1 MSKEIGLEGMKYDAF
16 ISYRHSELDSF
27 VAENLHKTLESFK
40 LPGSVIRNKK
50 ANGESV
56 SKTKISRVF
65 RDKEELPLVTNL
77 ADPITDAL
85 KNSDFLLVIC
95 SPRLKESMWCRKE
108 IETFISMHG
117 RERVLAVLIEGE
129 PDISFPDELLYRE
142 ETVTLPDGSTEKR
155 KIPVEPLAADV
166 RGRDKKEIRKKI
178 KEEVIRIAAP
188 MFGCNYDDLKQR
200 HKEQR
205 LHRILAVSLSITAAA
220 LIFGAV
226 STSMALKI
234 KKQNKQITE
243 QNEQIS
249 SQAKEIEKQYIDATI
264 NASVSQANESEALL
278 KTGDRMAAID
288 KAAEAVSNSMI
299 PGIDEVPSKACL
311 ALSDSLYMYENGYS
325 IIPDRLLEA
334 DSTIN
339 YVVTSQSGARLA
351 LIDGSGCVSVFSSAD
366 FSKRIRIEAADS
378 YSFYENM
385 VAFAGDDKIII
396 PSGEELI
403 MYALTEDEARP
414 EKTLDG
420 VDYCGALI
428 DADKSRAFL
437 VYEDRLDVL
446 DYTKGSITDSIPY
459 NLEGYAASPTS
470 ELKLSDDAG
479 MLAIEVNDGVGVGR
493 DSRLLIYDTV
503 DGIQLNN
510 IDLDYA
516 YVNGIVFDDDRVY
529 VVNNA
534 DNNKLGEDADTSLS
548 YDARL
553 VGNVSAYNVKGTAKL
568 WEYEREGQWFDEVN
582 VARAEGSDIMAV
594 AGYADLTT
602 LSKSTGE
609 VIDNY
614 SFGSEVVRL
623 GNYVNT
629 TNFMIITRDEEWHYL
644 NAERKEDLVTGR
656 FTNQTSNNIKTFE
669 LGNDYYV
676 TLPYNSNTVTIYR
689 TALGPNMEL
698 MTTAEASGEYA
709 ATNADGSL
717 LAVSDYTAGN
727 GCNIE
732 IFDTSSGNLN
742 CSLSYEGEYYKDMF
756 FAMVDGGVELIV
768 VTGDKI
774 RMINP
779 TSGTETAVIEPD
791 EFELLGYIDS
801 NGIGDYIYAVNN
813 GNIAKYNYRTGE
825 SDILIEKEGI
835 VRSDLYAV
843 ANDETKI
850 ARLDRVNDSLEII
863 GSDGNIITTVTSL
876 KESLG
881 INTSFTD
888 NIFFDLSDNYVYA
901 VYRDGSCKAVD
912 IGASGTELPY
922 EYSDLK
928 LIPQS
933 VRRIE
938 GTDLGILKG
947 ITTAYLIRVSTGEPI
962 AYIKGYLAVNGA
974 DNKLYVCDREKIY
987 SSPIASVEDMLKLVN
1002 DM

>member
-27 VAENLHKTLESFK
+27 VACNLHKALENFK
-40 LPGSVIRNKK
+40 LPKSVIRNKK
-50 ANGESV
+50 ANGEKIC
-56 SKTKISRVF
+56 KTKISRVF

-85 KNSDFLLVIC
+85 NNSDFLLVIC

-117 RERVLAVLIEGE
+117 REKVLAVLIEGE

-142 ETVTLPDGSTEKR
+142 ETVTLPDGNTETR

-166 RGRDKKEIRKKI
+166 RGKDKKEIRKKI

-205 LHRILAVSLSITAAA
+205 LHRILAVSLSITAVA

-234 KKQNKQITE
+234 QKQNEQIKE

-249 SQAKEIEKQYIDATI
+249 GQAKEIEKQYIDATI

-278 KTGDRMAAID
+278 KTGDRMAAINI
-288 KAAEAVSNSMI
+288 AAAAVSNSMVPEI
-299 PGIDEVPSKACL
+299 EEVPSKACL

-351 LIDGSGCVSVFSSAD
+351 LIDGSGCISVFSSAD
-366 FSKRIRIEAADS
+366 FGKKIRIEVANS
-378 YSFYENM
+378 YSIYENM
-385 VAFAGDDKIII
+385 VAFAGDDKIIV

-403 MYALTEDEARP
+403 VYALTEDEAIP
-414 EKTLDG
+414 NKTLDG

-428 DADKSRAFL
+428 DEDKTCAYL
-437 VYEDRLDVL
+437 VYEDRFDIL
-446 DYTKGSITDSIPY
+446 DYTNCSIIDSIPY

-479 MLAIEVNDGVGVGR
+479 MLAIEINEGVGISR
-493 DSRLLIYDTV
+493 DSRLLIYDTI

-510 IDLDYA
+510 IDLDYS
-516 YVNGIVFDDDRVY
+516 YVNGIVFDNDRVY

-534 DNNKLGEDADTSLS
+534 DNNKYEEDEDISLS

-553 VGNVSAYNVKGTAKL
+553 VGNVSAYNVNATAKL

-582 VARAEGSDIMAV
+582 IARAEGSEIMAV
-594 AGYADLTT
+594 AGYADITT
-602 LSKSTGE
+602 LNRLTGE

-629 TNFMIITRDEEWHYL
+629 NNFMVITRDEEWHYL
-644 NAERKEDLVTGR
+644 DADSKADLVTGK
-656 FTNQTSNNIKTFE
+656 FTNQTSNNIKTFA

-698 MTTAEASGEYA
+698 MATAQSSGEYA
-709 ATNADGSL
+709 VTSSSGGL
-717 LAVSDYTAGN
+717 LAVNEYTGGN
-727 GCNIE
+727 GLIIE
-732 IFDTSSGNLN
+732 IFDTSSGNVN
-742 CSLSYEGEYYKDMF
+742 CSLSYDDEYYKDMF
-756 FAMVDGGVELIV
+756 FANVDGSEELIII
-768 VTGDKI
+768 TGDKLRRI
-774 RMINP
+774 DPNDGAEI
-779 TSGTETAVIEPD
+779 SVIEPD
-791 EFELLGYIDS
+791 EYELLGYIDS
-801 NGIGDYIYAVNN
+801 DGIGDYVYVVNN
-813 GNIAKYNYRTGE
+813 GNITRYNYRSGVA
-825 SDILIEKEGI
+825 DILIEKEGI
-835 VRSDLYAV
+835 ERLDLYAV
-843 ANDETKI
+843 SNDESKI
-850 ARLDRVNDSLEII
+850 ARLDRANDNLEII
-863 GSDGNIITTVTSL
+863 GSDGSIITTVSFL
-876 KESLG
+876 KDSLG
-881 INTSFTD
+881 INTSYTD
-888 NIFFDLSDNYVYA
+888 NILFDLSDNFVYA
-901 VYRDGSCKAVD
+901 VYRDGSCKAID
-912 IGASGTELPY
+912 IGATKAELPY

-933 VRRIE
+933 IDRIE
-938 GTDLGILKG
+938 GTDLGVLKG
-947 ITTAYLIRVSTGEPI
+947 ISTAYLIRVSSGEPI
-962 AYIKGYLAVNGA
+962 AYIKGYLAASGA
-974 DNKLYVCDREKIY
+974 DNKVYVCDREKIY
-987 SSPIASVEDMLKLVN
+987 SSPIATVEDMLELVTKK
-1002 DM
+1002 